1 MEQLRGSAR
10 PAVDAPNDGQ
20 LLERFV
26 TQRDEAAFVELVQ
39 RHGGMVLGVCRRVL
53 DNAADVE
60 DAYQATFMVLV
71 RKADSIRKR
80 DSAASWLYGVALRVA
95 RRARASM
102 RRRGDR
108 ARRAAVPEAVA
119 ASDELW
125 SDVRPVLDGAIES
138 LPEKYRAL

>member
-102 RRRGDR
+102 RARRSR
-108 ARRAAVPEAVA
+108 AR
-119 ASDELW
+119 
-125 SDVRPVLDGAIES
+125 GFH
-138 LPEKYRAL
+138 